1 MIGVVE
7 ELMRSSLW
15 KECSQEISTTK
26 EVTLWYSA
34 LVDGL
39 DMVYDVY
46 ENAKN
51 QVEAKKEAI
60 PWCVVIINI
69 WSLINITEVG

>member
-7 ELMRSSLW
+7 ELMRSTLW

-46 ENAKN
+46 ENAKKPSWGQERGN
-51 QVEAKKEAI
+51 TLM
-60 PWCVVIINI
+60 
-69 WSLINITEVG
+69 WSSDHQHLKPN